1 MVLVETVARQ
11 VPGVVGQA
19 ESVEQDSFFAGLLD
33 HPHYT
38 RPPVFRGLAVPEVL
52 LSGDHA
58 AITRW
63 RRREALRQTLRKRP
77 DLLAAADLGAEDL
90 QAAGADQGAGMTT
103 TPERPR
109 VALALVH
116 HPVIRDRFGTVG
128 ATSVTPL
135 NVHDLA
141 RAARTYGVAPL
152 YVVTPLLS
160 QQALV
165 GRILSHYREGYG
177 AGRQPD
183 PRGGAARCR
192 ALGVDQRG
200 AGRPVPAGGRLS
212 RRRRDGGP
220 AGAEKHRLPGPRRA
234 DAARTPGPGCCSS
247 APAGVSAPRRRPSA
261 ISSSA
266 RCAGRASS
274 TTCRS
279 GRPLP
284 SYLTVSSENDI
295 IRRFTVSVTGL
306 QRRIDMDI
314 IRELDK
320 DTQREDIPP
329 FRPGDSV
336 KVHTKVVEG
345 EKERIQIFEGLVV
358 RMRSAGAGSSFT
370 VRKLSYGTG
379 VERIFPTHS
388 PMLGKIEIVK
398 SRNVRRAKLYFT
410 RNLVGK
416 AATRF

>member
-1 MVLVETVARQ
+1 
-11 VPGVVGQA
+11 
-19 ESVEQDSFFAGLLD
+19 
-33 HPHYT
+33 
-38 RPPVFRGLAVPEVL
+38 
-52 LSGDHA
+52 
-58 AITRW
+58 
-63 RRREALRQTLRKRP
+63 
-77 DLLAAADLGAEDL
+77 
-90 QAAGADQGAGMTT
+90 MTT

-116 HPVIRDRFGTVG
+116 YPVIRDRAGSVG

-165 GRILSHYREGYG
+165 GQDPAPL
-177 AGRQPD
+177 
-183 PRGGAARCR
+183 PRGVRRAANPTRAEALRDVVLSGSINEALDDLCR
-192 ALGVDQRG
+192 R
-200 AGRPVPAGGRLS
+200 RGRLS

-220 AGAEKHRLPGPRRA
+220 AGAEKHRLPGARRA
-234 DAARTPGPGCCSS
+234 DAAGDRDPGCCSS
-247 APAGVSAPRRRPSA
+247 APAGGSAPRRRPSA
-261 ISSSA
+261 TSSSA
-266 RCAGRASS
+266 RCGGRASS

-279 GRPLP
+279 ARPWP
-284 SYLTVSSENDI
+284 SYLTGSLEDDI
-295 IRRFTVSVTGL
+295 IRRLTVSVTGL

-320 DTQREDIPP
+320 DTQRQDIPP

-398 SRNVRRAKLYFT
+398 SRKVRRAKLYFT

-416 AATRF
+416 AASRF